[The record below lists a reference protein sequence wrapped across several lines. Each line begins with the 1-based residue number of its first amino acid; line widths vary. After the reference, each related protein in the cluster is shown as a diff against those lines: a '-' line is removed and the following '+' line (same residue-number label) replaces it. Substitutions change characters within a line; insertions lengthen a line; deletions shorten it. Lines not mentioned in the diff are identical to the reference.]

1 MRYFLVSLS
10 NIRFLLDV
18 AEPRHGGPY
27 LGDLAY
33 RLTLDAFDDVGD
45 DAPDLEIAVLAHL
58 EFGE

>member
-1 MRYFLVSLS
+1 MTH
-10 NIRFLLDV
+10 
-18 AEPRHGGPY
+18 PHGGPY